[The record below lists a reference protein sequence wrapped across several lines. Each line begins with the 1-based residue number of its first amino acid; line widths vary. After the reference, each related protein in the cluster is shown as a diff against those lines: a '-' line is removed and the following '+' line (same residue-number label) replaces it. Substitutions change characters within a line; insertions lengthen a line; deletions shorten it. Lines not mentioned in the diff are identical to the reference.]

1 MTNSGEESEKSD
13 ITAADHGWKRSPAG
27 GPAAPAGVGQT
38 SRTRSDGWEPPA
50 TLVGSALSFH
60 ATATPSGTAIWP
72 LAAERWAQ
80 IVVGLDAR
88 TGLLARLKS
97 VGIPL

>member
-13 ITAADHGWKRSPAG
+13 ISADGSAHLREALPPLPESVRRRGRVRP
-27 GPAAPAGVGQT
+27 
-38 SRTRSDGWEPPA
+38 GWEPPA
-50 TLVGSALSFH
+50 TLVGSDLSFH

-80 IVVGLDAR
+80 IVVGLDAL

-97 VGIPL
+97 VGTPL